1 MSLTDNQKLA
11 IDIRDANILVSAA
24 AGSGKT
30 MVLTERIV
38 GRIVSDHDPVDVDRL
53 LVMTFTNAAAAEM
66 QDRIRDAIE
75 KRLDMMRHDP
85 KVPKE
90 TISNLEKQ
98 SVLVHTA
105 TITTIHGFCKK
116 VISDHFEEVGLDP
129 NFRVADENECKLIRQ
144 DALEECLEAATC

>member
-11 IDIRDANILVSAA
+11 IETKDANILVSAA

-38 GRIVSDHDPVDVDRL
+38 GRIVSENDPVDVDRL

-66 QDRIRDAIE
+66 LDRIRDAID
-75 KRLDMMRHDP
+75 KRLDALRHDP
-85 KVPKE
+85 DAAPE

-105 TITTIHGFCKK
+105 AITTIHGFCKK
-116 VISDHFEEVGLDP
+116 VISDQRDTSG
-129 NFRVADENECKLIRQ
+129 ADC
-144 DALEECLEAATC
+144 